1 MSGNAQVRCLTT
13 MLKCALKGENIPQP
27 QLEQI
32 MQGVD
37 EEQLYALARAHA
49 VAPLV
54 YEAWSE
60 YPGTLPAVQKE
71 LQAYTMQII
80 GHSYRLLFYTKYL
93 VGLLEQE
100 NLTVAVLKGVATA
113 ECYPQPELRKAG
125 DVDLLFFS
133 KEDCERAVVCLKRHG
148 FVEHE
153 EKLHLHHVAM
163 LGAEGIEVE
172 LHSMMVEP
180 FDHEQTN
187 RVMMQCQQEA
197 KAHVQRQLCMGVPLP
212 VLTGAYHGFSL
223 LLHLLQH
230 FLTAGFGLKLLCD
243 WVVFWEKQP
252 PEVIGEE
259 IGLIRAMKVEQ
270 FVAAVSGV
278 CVREL
283 GMDQKVAEPF
293 LALGDPV
300 VKEGA
305 YLDQFFMDIVEAEE
319 FGKSQKGRMLAIHDQ
334 GLSGYVRAFHHQMH
348 LNYPKAGK
356 CVFFWPVLWLFTLG
370 RFLRNNR
377 TIRKT
382 TVKEILKSAGK
393 RGKIVEKMHLFE

>member
-13 MLKCALKGENIPQP
+13 MLKCALKGETIPQP

-54 YEAWSE
+54 CEVWSE
-60 YPGTLPAVQKE
+60 YPETLPSVQKE
-71 LQAYTMQII
+71 LQTYTMQII

-133 KEDCERAVVCLKRHG
+133 KEDCERAVACLKRHG

-356 CVFFWPVLWLFTLG
+356 CVFFWPVLWLFTLW